1 MRLKQRAIWMI
12 IFAVLYGAW
21 TVSPASAHAELARSI
36 PEANAI
42 LEQSPSQIELVLSE
56 PIESKVST
64 IKVFDSNGQEVD
76 AGKPV
81 VGSGDPELITR
92 SLVPLPDGIYT
103 VSWVVL
109 SVIDGHLSAG
119 SFPFA
124 VGQVDA
130 SALPEIVQTTT
141 NMPIGGLIA
150 KWLLLAAAAI
160 LAGGYPSMVLIW
172 RPIFEANNQAQQL
185 KDHFF
190 RSWHILL
197 QLTWASLLISSLLGI
212 LEQAGQA
219 GGREFAFP
227 WTNEALQLL
236 TGSRLGV
243 LWLVRLAFALF
254 GLWMIRNN
262 SADKDEP
269 AQFILGLALLMTI
282 SLTSHAATE
291 LHPLL
296 PVLNDWLHL
305 IAMSVWFG
313 GLAYLIAALRV
324 LRNTDGDLCVHV
336 TSTTAKRF
344 SSMALPAVGV
354 IGLTGIYSATLRV
367 GSMSALVDTMYG
379 HSLLFKQGFVAA
391 LLLIAA
397 TNLLII
403 SPGLRRDAAQ
413 NIAESKYFTYF
424 GRTVL
429 TEVILACL
437 LLVNVTVMTY
447 LPPARTPFPPTTL
460 NGTSSVDDL
469 KVALFISPGLPGS
482 NTFIVRLSPRRAI
495 DAAQGVTLTFV
506 PVNPDVP
513 PSEIQLIDMGN
524 GLYTAQGSHVAF
536 PGRWLVE
543 VAVQRKNTFTAQ
555 VGFDFNVTQAN
566 AVVQSDK
573 VFFPQL
579 SKFLMGL
586 IILLIVANLFFAR
599 SRITSH
605 I

>member
-1 MRLKQRAIWMI
+1 MKIKRHVFWLIVVMA
-12 IFAVLYGAW
+12 LYGVW
-21 TVSPASAHAELARSI
+21 KVSPASAHAELVRSI

-42 LEQSPSQIELVLSE
+42 LERSPSQIELILSE
-56 PIESKVST
+56 PIEAKVST

-92 SLVPLPDGIYT
+92 SLAPLPDGIYT
-103 VSWVVL
+103 VSWVAL

-150 KWLLLAAAAI
+150 KWLLLATAAI
-160 LAGGYPSMVLIW
+160 LAGGYPSLVLIW
-172 RPIFEANNQAQQL
+172 RPMFEANNQAQQL
-185 KDHFF
+185 EDRFF
-190 RSWHILL
+190 RALHVLL
-197 QLTWASLLISSLLGI
+197 QLIWVSLLISSLLGI
-212 LEQAGQA
+212 LAQAGQA
-219 GGREFAFP
+219 SGRELAFP
-227 WTNEALQLL
+227 WTNETIQLL

-243 LWLVRLAFALF
+243 LWLVRLTFAFF

-313 GLAYLIAALRV
+313 GLAYLIVALRV
-324 LRNTDGDLCVHV
+324 LKKTEGDLRTRI
-336 TSTTAKRF
+336 TSAAAKRF

-367 GSMSALVDTMYG
+367 GSMSALADTTYG

-403 SPGLRRDAAQ
+403 SPGLRRDATHD
-413 NIAESKYFTYF
+413 NAESKYFIYF

-429 TEVILACL
+429 TEVILAGL

-482 NTFIVRLSPRRAI
+482 NTFIVRLSPGRAV
-495 DAAQGVTLTFV
+495 DAAKGVILTFV

-513 PSEIQLIDMGN
+513 PSEIQLTDKGN

-543 VAVQRKNTFTAQ
+543 VAVQRKDTFTAQ
-555 VGFDFNVTQAN
+555 VGFDFNVMQAN
-566 AVVQSDK
+566 AVVQSDTN
-573 VFFPQL
+573 FFL
-579 SKFLMGL
+579 KISKFLMGL
-586 IILLIVANLFFAR
+586 IVLLIGANLFFVR
-599 SRITSH
+599 SRTVPGT
-605 I
+605 